1 MSTQPRFVSKVV
13 GSVAV
18 FSLMVLMSGTRA
30 HAQSMA
36 ITNFTTSGNP
46 GGYYDVTDTANL
58 SVSFYNIPAQGGC
71 GYSLVAN
78 TYYYS
83 GPYASGTLLQST
95 RITVKVSTQS
105 LPPGNSTLTQTVNA
119 NTPDLLRASEPAGT
133 GSILYYYTLMAGGG
147 CNGWNS
153 SSIAGGPWN
162 PYMFVVHG

>member
-1 MSTQPRFVSKVV
+1 MVSQPRFVSNVV
-13 GSVAV
+13 GAAAV
-18 FSLMVLMSGTRA
+18 LGLMVLMSGTRA

-58 SVSFYNIPAQGGC
+58 SVSFYNIPAQGAC

-83 GPYASGTLLQST
+83 GPYASGTLLQS
-95 RITVKVSTQS
+95 VKTYVHSYSQG
-105 LPPGNSTLTQTVNA
+105 LPPGNSTLTQTVNV

-133 GSILYYYTLMAGGG
+133 GSIHDYYPLCAGGG
-147 CNGWNS
+147 CNGWNA
-153 SSIAGGPWN
+153 SSIAGGPWS

>member
-1 MSTQPRFVSKVV
+1 MLTQPRFVSKVV
-13 GSVAV
+13 GAVAALG
-18 FSLMVLMSGTRA
+18 LMVLVSGTRA

-36 ITNFTTSGNP
+36 ITSFTTSGYP
-46 GGYYDVTDTANL
+46 GGYYDVTDTANI
-58 SVSFYNIPAQGGC
+58 SVSFYNIPSQGAC

-95 RITVKVSTQS
+95 KTTVKSYTQG
-105 LPPGNSTLTQTVNA
+105 LPPGNSTISQTVNV

-133 GSILYYYTLMAGGG
+133 GSILYYYTLNAGGG
-147 CNGWNS
+147 CNSWNG
-153 SSIAGGPWN
+153 SSIAGGPWS